1 MEGFKMHIM
10 QTATGAR
17 ARVSRVLAGTLTVSV
32 VALGASLAVQ
42 AAPALA
48 VASSNS
54 PCATV
59 DIIVARASTEAQG
72 PGVIGAL
79 AEEIQKGVKA
89 TVGER
94 SVVYPAALTPYEP
107 SVTAGDKAIK
117 AELEEEVTKCPGQK
131 IVLLGYS
138 QGAQIVGD
146 ALGGGGGNKSV
157 DGAGDGPATPPAAAF
172 ATEKVVG
179 VIQYGDPRRIP
190 GQSFDVGSDKNAEG
204 LFPRLKTQLL
214 TAFASDIQ
222 SYCDTGDPFC
232 AKGLDLEAHLDYVE
246 KYDKTADSFI
256 IGRLKAVGIE

>member
-1 MEGFKMHIM
+1 MSRR
-10 QTATGAR
+10 R
-17 ARVSRVLAGTLTVSV
+17 ASVAACVGRTLAC
-32 VALGASLAVQ
+32 SLAASIIVGVGGAALE

-59 DIIVARASTEAQG
+59 NIIVARASTEAPG
-72 PGVIGAL
+72 DGVIGAL

-89 TVGER
+89 TV
-94 SVVYPAALTPYEP
+94 SQQAVVYPAALTPYEP
-107 SVTAGDKAIK
+107 SVTKGDEAIK
-117 AELEEEVTKCPGQK
+117 AQLEEEVAKCPGQK

-146 ALGGGGGNKSV
+146 VLGGGGGNAKV
-157 DGAGDGPATPPAAAF
+157 DGEGDGPATPPAAKS

-190 GQSFDVGSDKNAEG
+190 GQSFDVGTDKNAEG
-204 LFPRLKTQLL
+204 IFPRLKTQLL
-214 TAFASDIQ
+214 TAFAPDIQ
-222 SYCDTGDPFC
+222 SYCDNGDPFC
-232 AKGLDLEAHLDYVE
+232 AKGFDLEAHLDYVE

>member
-1 MEGFKMHIM
+1 MSGR
-10 QTATGAR
+10 R
-17 ARVSRVLAGTLTVSV
+17 ASSAAGRVGRTLACSLAASV
-32 VALGASLAVQ
+32 VVVVGAAALQ

-72 PGVIGAL
+72 TGVIGAL
-79 AEEIQKGVKA
+79 AEEVQKGVKA
-89 TVGER
+89 TVGIR
-94 SVVYPAALTPYEP
+94 AVVYPAALTPYEP
-107 SVTAGDKAIK
+107 SVVKGDEAIK

-146 ALGGGGGNKSV
+146 ALGGGGGNAK
-157 DGAGDGPATPPAAAF
+157 DLGEGDGPATPPAAEF

-190 GQSFDVGSDKNAEG
+190 GQSFDVGTDVGAEG
-204 LFPRLKTQLL
+204 IFPRLKTQLL
-214 TAFASDIQ
+214 TKFAPLIQ

-232 AKGLDLEAHLDYVE
+232 AKGFNLEAHLDYVE
-246 KYDKTADSFI
+246 KYDKTADKFI
-256 IGRLKAVGIE
+256 IGRLKDVGIE

>member
-1 MEGFKMHIM
+1 MYRRRSSS
-10 QTATGAR
+10 AAAR
-17 ARVSRVLAGTLTVSV
+17 AGRTLAC
-32 VALGASLAVQ
+32 SLAASVAVGMGIAALE

-59 DIIVARASTEAQG
+59 DEIVARASTEA
-72 PGVIGAL
+72 PGTGAIGAL
-79 AEEIQKGVKA
+79 AEEVQKDVKA
-89 TVGER
+89 TVGIR
-94 SVVYPAALTPYEP
+94 AVVYPAALTPYEP
-107 SVTAGDKAIK
+107 SVVKGDEAIK
-117 AELEEEVTKCPGQK
+117 AELEEEVAKCPGQK
-131 IVLLGYS
+131 ILLLGYS

-146 ALGGGGGNKSV
+146 ALGGGGGNAKYF
-157 DGAGDGPATPPAAAF
+157 GEGDGPATPPAAKS

-204 LFPRLKTQLL
+204 IFPRLKTQLL
-214 TAFASDIQ
+214 TAFSEDIQ

-246 KYDKTADSFI
+246 KYDKTASKFLV
-256 IGRLKAVGIE
+256 GRLKAVGIE

>member
-1 MEGFKMHIM
+1 MSRNGG
-10 QTATGAR
+10 TSVATR
-17 ARVSRVLAGTLTVSV
+17 AGRTLAC
-32 VALGASLAVQ
+32 SLAVSIIAGVGGAALQ

-59 DIIVARASTEAQG
+59 NIIVARASTEAQG
-72 PGVIGAL
+72 DGVIGAL

-89 TVGER
+89 TV
-94 SVVYPAALTPYEP
+94 SQQAVVYPAALTPYEP
-107 SVTAGDKAIK
+107 SVTAGDTAIK
-117 AELEEEVTKCPGQK
+117 KQLEEEVSNCPGQK

-146 ALGGGGGNKSV
+146 VLGGGGGNAKV
-157 DGAGDGPATPPAAAF
+157 DGAGDGPATPPASSAA
-172 ATEKVVG
+172 TSKVIG

-190 GQSFDVGSDKNAEG
+190 GQSFDVGSDKGAEG
-204 LFPRLKTQLL
+204 IFPRLKTQLL
-214 TAFASDIQ
+214 TPFAEDIQ

-232 AKGLDLEAHLDYVE
+232 AKGNNLEAHLDYVE
-246 KYDKTADSFI
+246 KYDKTADKFI

>member
-1 MEGFKMHIM
+1 MSRKRAASAVTRVGRTLACSLIASIAVGGGVAAVE
-10 QTATGAR
+10 AT
-17 ARVSRVLAGTLTVSV
+17 
-32 VALGASLAVQ
+32 
-42 AAPALA
+42 PALA

-72 PGVIGAL
+72 TGVIGAL
-79 AEEIQKGVKA
+79 AEEVQKGVKA
-89 TVGER
+89 TVGIR
-94 SVVYPAALTPYEP
+94 AVVYPAALTPYEP

-146 ALGGGGGNKSV
+146 ALGGGGGNAK
-157 DGAGDGPATPPAAAF
+157 DLGEGDGPATPPAAAF

-190 GQSFDVGSDKNAEG
+190 GQSFDLGSDKNAEG
-204 LFPRLKTQLL
+204 IFPRLKTQLL
-214 TAFASDIQ
+214 TPFAEDIQ
-222 SYCDTGDPFC
+222 SYCDIGDPFC

-246 KYDKTADSFI
+246 KYDKTADKFI
-256 IGRLKAVGIE
+256 IGRLAAVGIS

>member
-1 MEGFKMHIM
+1 MSRSRTSSVAG
-10 QTATGAR
+10 
-17 ARVSRVLAGTLTVSV
+17 RVGR
-32 VALGASLAVQ
+32 SLACSLAATIVVGVGG
-42 AAPALA
+42 AALESAPALA

-94 SVVYPAALTPYEP
+94 SVVYPAALSPYEP
-107 SVTAGDKAIK
+107 SVVKGDEAIK
-117 AELEEEVTKCPGQK
+117 AELTEEVEKCPGQK

-146 ALGGGGGNKSV
+146 VLGGGGGNKSV
-157 DGAGDGPATPPAAAF
+157 DGAGDGPATPPAAASV
-172 ATEKVVG
+172 TEKVVG

-190 GQSFDVGSDKNAEG
+190 GQSFDVGTDKNAEG

-214 TAFASDIQ
+214 TSFASDIQ

-232 AKGLDLEAHLDYVE
+232 AKGFDLEAHLDYVE
-246 KYDKTADSFI
+246 KYDKTADKFI
-256 IGRLKAVGIE
+256 IGRLSAVGIS